1 MEYQV
6 VRTDSLE
13 HHGILGM
20 KWGVRR
26 YQNKDGSY
34 TREGMRRYNKSM
46 SDYESARSKYKET
59 KGGTKEERKSARN
72 EMRVAKRKLNKNYD
86 QLKRDLAADK
96 GKALY
101 AKGKTITGDQ
111 LRYQTAG
118 AVAAGTAFVSKFLAD
133 SGNIKLAAA
142 TGIIGTG
149 ISVANAIFG
158 IKATS
163 DEIT

>member
-1 MEYQV
+1 MAE
-6 VRTDSLE
+6 E
-13 HHGILGM
+13 IWHHGIKGM

-26 YQNKDGSY
+26 YQNKDESY

-59 KGGTKEERKSARN
+59 KGGTKEERKSART
-72 EMRVAKRKLNKNYD
+72 
-86 QLKRDLAADK
+86 
-96 GKALY
+96 LY

-133 SGNIKLAAA
+133 
-142 TGIIGTG
+142 
-149 ISVANAIFG
+149 
-158 IKATS
+158 
-163 DEIT
+163 